1 MQNYINTKSNVKQWY
16 LPGWHSAEWLITEKQ
31 SFHNDNQ
38 QGYYIKQNDF
48 CQNDTFNNIAAFKQQ
63 ISQWSL
69 IYKTAEIHLDLM
81 SFW

>member
-1 MQNYINTKSNVKQWY
+1 MIFTISIMTNNR
-16 LPGWHSAEWLITEKQ
+16 KQ

-38 QGYYIKQNDF
+38 QGYYNKQNDF
-48 CQNDTFNNIAAFKQQ
+48 CQNDTFKNIAAFKQQ

-69 IYKTAEIHLDLM
+69 INKTAEIHLDLM